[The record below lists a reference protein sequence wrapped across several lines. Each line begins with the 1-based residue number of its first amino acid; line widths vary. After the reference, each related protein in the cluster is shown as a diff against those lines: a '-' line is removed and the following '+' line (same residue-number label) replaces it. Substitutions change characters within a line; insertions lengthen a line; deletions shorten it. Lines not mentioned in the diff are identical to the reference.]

1 MRYEVV
7 RQALRNG
14 KPGIFQIQELRMSYE
29 CNLRFKCDFCYEKV
43 SEDSCNQLC
52 EKCIEVWMSI
62 ERLQEAMTRTASREW
77 ETVELETVRNVLFS
91 ICDDLGNISFWENLI
106 ETHLTN
112 QKIKSL
118 NTTILLRKPVRQ
130 PFVIWSHIIF
140 AGNSASQ

>member
-91 ICDDLGNISFWENLI
+91 ICDDLGNIPFWENLI

-112 QKIKSL
+112 QKIKS
-118 NTTILLRKPVRQ
+118 
-130 PFVIWSHIIF
+130 
-140 AGNSASQ
+140 